1 MSYLTETVVD
11 EPVDQGGFADL
22 GVPDQDDRAEVEVE
36 LGPGEA
42 RVVLVEDVQPLLAT
56 TTSTARLLPMEAH
69 ILSDFF
75 SQLGVASLEDQ
86 VWSLTQKYSVCC
98 SQS

>member
-1 MSYLTETVVD
+1 MSYLTDTVVD
-11 EPVDQGGFADL
+11 ESVDQGGFSDL

-56 TTSTARLLPMEAH
+56 TTPRLLPMEAH
-69 ILSDFF
+69 ILSDCFYCRTVKHCVF
-75 SQLGVASLEDQ
+75 VVLCSLYI
-86 VWSLTQKYSVCC
+86 VFVLSR
-98 SQS
+98 

>member
-11 EPVDQGGFADL
+11 ESVDQGGFSDL
-22 GVPDQDDRAEVEVE
+22 GVPDQDDRAKVEVE

-56 TTSTARLLPMEAH
+56 TAPRLLPMEAH
-69 ILSDFF
+69 ILSDCF
-75 SQLGVASLEDQ
+75 SQLGVQLAWKTRSGH
-86 VWSLTQKYSVCC
+86 
-98 SQS
+98 